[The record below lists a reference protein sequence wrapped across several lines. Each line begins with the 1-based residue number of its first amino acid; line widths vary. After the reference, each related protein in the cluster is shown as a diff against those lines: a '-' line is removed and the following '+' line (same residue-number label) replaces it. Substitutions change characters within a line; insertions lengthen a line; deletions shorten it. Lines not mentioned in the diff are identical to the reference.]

1 MSSSSN
7 RQQHLKLLQN
17 QRGYHHNLI
26 VVRTSLNL
34 HWCLLVLL
42 IELPA
47 DKEKASMGTVT

>member
-1 MSSSSN
+1 MSSSSK
-7 RQQHLKLLQN
+7 HLKLQQN
-17 QRGYHHNLI
+17 QRGYHQNVI
-26 VVRTSLNL
+26 VVRTRLNL